1 MDREEIL
8 AKSRNEN
15 QKMDERER
23 DVIGQAGKIAAMVG
37 AIVCMLIYGID
48 YTFAEKY
55 SPSCFII
62 YGSIMVVANLVK
74 YIKLKRKNELALT
87 IVFGLI
93 TIANLVIY
101 IMSFVR

>member
-23 DVIGQAGKIAAMVG
+23 EVIGQAGKIAAMVG
-37 AIVCMLIYGID
+37 AIICMLIYGID
-48 YTFAEKY
+48 YTFAEEY
-55 SPSCFII
+55 NSSCWII
-62 YGSIMVVANLVK
+62 YGSIMFVMNLAK